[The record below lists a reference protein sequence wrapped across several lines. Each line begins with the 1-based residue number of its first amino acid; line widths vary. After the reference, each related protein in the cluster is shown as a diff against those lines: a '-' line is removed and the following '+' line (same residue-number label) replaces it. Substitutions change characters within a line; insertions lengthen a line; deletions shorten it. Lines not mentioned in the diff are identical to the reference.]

1 MTTKHRVTS
10 VTAAAMKKPKRPW
23 SSRQL
28 KTQHQQQHLPKTCL
42 PMWIYQFRRL
52 SQRPKREPLVAT
64 VTVMVEFII
73 IINTL
78 TMTINIMVI
87 GIITI
92 IVIIIKTR
100 NNRLLLKINH
110 PKRDVIFYVSER
122 VGKVYMKRL
131 IRNQRQSE
139 ILDQILIHWKKLGFG
154 WFFDSVKFRINH
166 SNRIIL
172 SFLAFHFFI

>member
-1 MTTKHRVTS
+1 MTTTTKPRVTS

-28 KTQHQQQHLPKTCL
+28 KTQHQQQHHLPKTCL
-42 PMWIYQFRRL
+42 PIWIYQFQRL

-78 TMTINIMVI
+78 AMTINIMVI
-87 GIITI
+87 VGIITI
-92 IVIIIKTR
+92 IVIIIKAR
-100 NNRLLLKINH
+100 NSRLLVKINH
-110 PKRDVIFYVSER
+110 PKRDVIFYVRER

-139 ILDQILIHWKKLGFG
+139 ILDQIMIHWKK
-154 WFFDSVKFRINH
+154 K
-166 SNRIIL
+166 
-172 SFLAFHFFI
+172 